1 MTSVKSPR
9 HHVWSLFTECKYDGW
24 AKQFNVP
31 RSGET
36 VQSDQDDFILWLD
49 AFIPV
54 GSQGEEEKVYSKCYH
69 PSNFQSRVSL
79 TLGAASSSSRLYF

>member
-31 RSGET
+31 RSSET

-49 AFIPV
+49 AFVPV
-54 GSQGEEEKVYSKCYH
+54 GSGGEEEKVYSKCY
-69 PSNFQSRVSL
+69 L
-79 TLGAASSSSRLYF
+79 